1 MARISYVNPDDIQD
15 PELREAMHQAMLKST
30 PRPEIQAVR
39 AHQPKVMRAFL
50 YTWERLFK
58 GGIVDRHLKEL
69 CRLRVS
75 ATVKKITD
83 KIDAAA

>member
-1 MARISYVNPDDIQD
+1 MARISYVNPDDLQD
-15 PELREAMHQAMLKST
+15 PELREALHQAMLKST

-39 AHQPKVMRAFL
+39 AHQPEVLRAFL

-75 ATVKKITD
+75 TTLGCNY
-83 KIDAAA
+83 